1 MNRPILSDRR
11 NSRLP
16 LNPRNVFAAVLLAIV
31 LGFAFVWVSVPAR
44 AGLGDVASGS
54 TMYASPQSI
63 VVERSA
69 VIDPMKLPPPPI
81 AMRPRSRPL
90 RRRDP
95 AAYRNMKA
103 AMAAGAMLPEAPL
116 LSLALTTTPTVL
128 AGFIGLAAEESC
140 GGCAPPD
147 TQVAAGPNHV
157 FEVDNVAGKI
167 WNK

>member
-16 LNPRNVFAAVLLAIV
+16 LNPRNVFVAVLIATV

-54 TMYASPQSI
+54 TMFASPQSI

-69 VIDPMKLPPPPI
+69 VIDPMKLPPPPL

-95 AAYRNMKA
+95 IAYRNMKA
-103 AMAAGAMLPEAPL
+103 AMAAGAMLPEAPSM

-128 AGFIGLAAEESC
+128 AGFMGLAAEESC
-140 GGCAPPD
+140 GACEPPD
-147 TQVAAGPNHV
+147 TQV
-157 FEVDNVAGKI
+157 
-167 WNK
+167 